1 LKSSQRLPLVPN
13 SDILGDPIE
22 GNAMGTNVKL
32 SDEFVAEV
40 RRIAKMEHRSV
51 PKQIEFYF
59 RIAKIGEENPELSFD
74 LVKQIL
80 VADAEPNA
88 KEYTFE

>member
-1 LKSSQRLPLVPN
+1 
-13 SDILGDPIE
+13 
-22 GNAMGTNVKL
+22 MGTNVKL

-59 RIAKIGEENPELSFD
+59 RIAKIAEENPELSFD
-74 LVKQIL
+74 LIKQIL
-80 VADAEPNA
+80 MADAEPNA
-88 KEYTFE
+88 KEYEFE